1 MKANDPVELM
11 FVLNYWYAPSC
22 PMTRQT
28 ASDFIREWWQWRER
42 CAKMRWFRRAWLRL
56 RGLFQTW
63 TLMNVSPMML
73 TDMAICTSIIE
84 LRGRQANKQIFNVIK
99 FDSAANGK
107 FQILIFETFFEELR
121 QFTFENRALA
131 TGKHIDT
138 LYVVVNR
145 DDLVSRTC
153 ETNGSG

>member
-63 TLMNVSPMML
+63 TLAHNYP
-73 TDMAICTSIIE
+73 D
-84 LRGRQANKQIFNVIK
+84 
-99 FDSAANGK
+99 
-107 FQILIFETFFEELR
+107 
-121 QFTFENRALA
+121 
-131 TGKHIDT
+131 
-138 LYVVVNR
+138 
-145 DDLVSRTC
+145 
-153 ETNGSG
+153 ETNPTQTYALFAVDMQSVRAMYIREVTPSIQERTMLAQEMIAKAMAGNTNYEERVVRAHEKIAEAVERETKVGDEWKDGEQE